1 MPTDPARTCSECGA
15 ELPAGT
21 APGQCPNCLLGLGL
35 ATKVEPGEGQK
46 AEVDSQPDADD
57 PSRITHRASRF
68 TSFGDY
74 DLLEEIGR
82 GGMGVVYKARQKSL
96 DRVVGLKLLLFG
108 PHAPPESVKRFR
120 AEAVATAALQ
130 HPNIVA
136 IHEVGVCEGQHFL
149 VMDFVEGRSLARVIS
164 DFGFQISDFKRP
176 AGYLKTIAEA
186 IHYAHERGLLHR
198 DLKPSNILIDANDQ
212 PRVTDFGL
220 AKRLEG
226 DSELTVSGQVLGSP
240 NYMPPEQAT
249 GKRGTVSRRSDV
261 YALGA
266 ILYQA
271 LTGRPPFVGEGPAD
285 TVHQVLNVEP
295 ASPRSLNPR
304 LPADLETVCLKCLEK
319 EPGKRYA
326 TAQLVAEELGRFL
339 EGKPVLARPV
349 GRLAKAGRWCQRNP
363 RLAMATG
370 AVLLSLLIGLGGVT
384 WQWRRAERIAHAE
397 ARQRVR
403 AEEQTALAE
412 AEALL
417 TRRHAYAA
425 DMKEVPRALDD
436 NDLGRARELLNRH
449 RPDGKAESSKQKTEI
464 DLRGWE
470 WRYLWARCQSD
481 ERSTLCQYSNS
492 VSALAYSADGK
503 WLAVRQ
509 EAGVLALWDTLAR
522 RPVTNLPARAVRW
535 RWCNK
540 ALAFSPRGNRLA
552 WATTDSSGAPILS
565 LRDVGEQKEFARLP
579 HSADV
584 VSVAFAPDAKVLA
597 TLDYDG
603 TVRVWDVESQQVVT
617 NFLTAPVDWDQLF
630 AAGKVTASA
639 EGESTGV
646 VWETNSP
653 PVRRRIT
660 RSRAYTDHYGCVLFS
675 PNGRWLAVG
684 EAQPRIRLLN
694 QVTGE
699 LREIPVPTTADGI
712 TTLALS
718 PDSQRLAAG
727 FAAGDTDIHVWEL
740 GTGAETRLA
749 GHSGWI
755 VGLAFS
761 PDGQTLASAS
771 TDQTLGLWDVTGK
784 VEPRRLKGNTDEVWA
799 LAWSPDGNNLVT
811 GAKDGSVRYWDPAA
825 KASAPY
831 AVVPEDVWFWGPAF
845 LPDSKTFLTVT
856 LREGEVVRCDA
867 VTARVVERMSFLG
880 TNHLGLDLSSDG
892 RWLAIGDKVGN
903 LQVWDFQARQLVANM
918 ALQGTAVFA
927 LMFSPHGSMLNGGF
941 RYHTDRRTVT
951 RFWSVADWREI
962 SLRGIDL
969 TRLFEPAYSAD
980 EKTLAI
986 GHTDGTAAWWDL
998 QTGQKQG
1005 PEFGCDSARVVNVA
1019 FSLDGQWFATGG
1031 IDGRM
1036 LLWDVATRRPKPI
1049 GRGHRNELQDVAFSP
1064 DGQRLIASG
1073 SNPKYVVKLWD
1084 VETGRDL
1091 ATLPGKPGW
1100 YPHIGFSP
1108 DGNTLFAASLEGRAL
1123 LWRAP
1128 SWQEIE
1134 VAEDKKQGP

>member
-1 MPTDPARTCSECGA
+1 MPTAPASTCLECGA

-35 ATKVEPGEGQK
+35 AAAAGEDGGRRT
-46 AEVDSQPDADD
+46 EDSRSKSEINRQPDAHD
-57 PSRITHRASRF
+57 PPLVTQ
-68 TSFGDY
+68 FGDY
-74 DLLEEIGR
+74 ELLEEIGH
-82 GGMGVVYKARQKSL
+82 GGMGVVYRARQKSL
-96 DRVVGLKLLLFG
+96 NRVVAVKLLLFG
-108 PHAPPESVKRFR
+108 PHAPAESVKRFR

-149 VMDFVEGRSLARVIS
+149 VMDFVEGRSLAKVIS
-164 DFGFQISDFKRP
+164 DFKFRISDFRRA

-186 IHYAHERGLLHR
+186 IHYAHEHGLLHR
-198 DLKPSNILIDANDQ
+198 DLKPSNVLIDANDQ

-249 GKRGTVSRRSDV
+249 GKRGTASRRSDV

-266 ILYQA
+266 ILYHA
-271 LTGRPPFVGEGPAD
+271 LTGRPPFVGEGLAE
-285 TVHQVLNVEP
+285 TVQQVLNVEP
-295 ASPRSLNPR
+295 VSPRALNPR

-326 TAQLVAEELGRFL
+326 TARLLAEELGRFL
-339 EGKPVLARPV
+339 EGKTVLARPV
-349 GRLAKAGRWCQRNP
+349 GPAGKAWRWCRRNP
-363 RLAMATG
+363 RLAWAMG
-370 AVLLSLLIGLGGVT
+370 AALLSLLIGMAGVT

-397 ARQRVR
+397 ARQRAR

-412 AEALL
+412 TEALRA
-417 TRRHAYAA
+417 RRHAYAA
-425 DMKEVPRALDD
+425 DMKEVQRALDD
-436 NDLGRARELLNRH
+436 NDLGRARELLDQQ
-449 RPDGKAESSKQKTEI
+449 RPVGKSEIRNQKSEI

-470 WRYLWARCQSD
+470 WRYLWARCRSE
-481 ERSTLCQYSNS
+481 ERFPLWRYSNS
-492 VSALAYSADGK
+492 VSAVAFSADGH

-509 EAGVLALWDTLAR
+509 EGGAVALWDPRTKRLR
-522 RPVTNLPARAVRW
+522 SELPAIARDW

-552 WATTDSSGAPILS
+552 WGNTDSSGAPILS
-565 LRDVGEQKEFARLP
+565 LQELSEQKEIARLP

-584 VSVAFAPDAKVLA
+584 VSVTFAPDAQVLA

-603 TVRVWDVESQQVVT
+603 MVRVWDVESQQVMT
-617 NFLTAPVDWDQLF
+617 NFPTAPVNVWAKRF
-630 AAGKVTASA
+630 IAGTVTANA
-639 EGESTGV
+639 EIESPGGLG
-646 VWETNSP
+646 ETNLP
-653 PVRRRIT
+653 PVSTRSA

-684 EAQPRIRLLN
+684 EAAPRIRLLN
-694 QVTGE
+694 QITGE
-699 LREIPVPTTADGI
+699 LREIRVPTTADGI
-712 TTLALS
+712 TTLAFS

-727 FAAGDTDIHVWEL
+727 FGAGDNAVHVWEL
-740 GTGAETRLA
+740 GTATEKPLA

-771 TDQTLGLWDVTGK
+771 TDQTLRLWDVARQD
-784 VEPRRLKGNTDEVWA
+784 ERRRFQGNTDEVWA
-799 LAWSPDGNNLVT
+799 LAWSPDGNHLVT
-811 GAKDGSVRYWDPAA
+811 GAKDGSVRFWDPTA

-856 LREGEVVRCDA
+856 RREGEVVRWDA
-867 VTARVVERMSFLG
+867 ATAQAVERLSFLG
-880 TNHLGLDLSSDG
+880 TNHLSLDLSSDG
-892 RWLAIGDKVGN
+892 RWLALGDKVGN
-903 LQVWDFQARQLVANM
+903 VQVWDFKERRLVTNLV
-918 ALQGTAVFA
+918 LQGTLVGAVG
-927 LMFSPHGSMLNGGF
+927 FSPHGSMLGCGVQNSDG
-941 RYHTDRRTVT
+941 RIVP
-951 RFWSVADWREI
+951 RFWSVADWRQI

-969 TRLFEPAYSAD
+969 TKFHEPAFAAD

-986 GHTDGTAAWWDL
+986 GHTDGTAAWWNL
-998 QTGQKQG
+998 QTGQRRG
-1005 PEFGCDSARVVNVA
+1005 PEFGCASARAVNVA
-1019 FSLDGQWFATGG
+1019 FSLDEQWFAVGG

-1036 LLWDVATRRPKPI
+1036 LLWDVATRQPRSI
-1049 GRGHRNELQDVAFSP
+1049 GRGHRNELHDVAFSP

-1073 SNPKYVVKLWD
+1073 TNPKGVVRLWD
-1084 VETGRDL
+1084 VETVRDL
-1091 ATLPGKPGW
+1091 ATLPGVPGW
-1100 YPHIGFSP
+1100 YAHIGFSP
-1108 DGNTLFAASLEGRAL
+1108 DGNTLFAAGLGGTAL

-1128 SWQEIE
+1128 SLAEIGA
-1134 VAEDKKQGP
+1134 AENKQKGP